1 MPTETITAQ
10 YESTPNE
17 HRVTISH
24 GEKRVTIA
32 QNATGY
38 AICSVRSGG
47 NELERYYALDMALD
61 HAAEYLGVDPRAIE
75 LPEQAQT
82 LGI

>member
-1 MPTETITAQ
+1 MPNETITAQ
-10 YESTPNE
+10 YESTPDE
-17 HRVTISH
+17 HRVIISH
-24 GEKRVTIA
+24 GGTRVTIA

-38 AICSVRSGG
+38 AICSVRAAG

-61 HAAEYLGVDPRAIE
+61 HAAEYLGVDPQSIE
-75 LPEQAQT
+75 LPEEATT